1 MQKRKISISE
11 EIIATANI
19 LQPQAIADTKKQLV
33 LLINQLINSDF
44 YALVQLLYRIDVS
57 EKKLKEVLNNN
68 LNNDSAPLIADLII
82 KRQLQKIESRKSVL
96 KQKNE
101 KDEEEKW

>member
-11 EIIATANI
+11 
-19 LQPQAIADTKKQLV
+19 K
-33 LLINQLINSDF
+33 
-44 YALVQLLYRIDVS
+44 LYRIDVS

>member
-1 MQKRKISISE
+1 VQKRKISISE

-19 LQPQAIADTKKQLV
+19 LQPEAIADTKKQLV

>member
-33 LLINQLINSDF
+33 LLINQLINTDF

-57 EKKLKEVLNNN
+57 EKRLKEVLNNN

>member
-57 EKKLKEVLNNN
+57 EKRLKEVLNNN

>member
-1 MQKRKISISE
+1 VQKRKISISE

-19 LQPQAIADTKKQLV
+19 LQPQSIADTKKQLV